1 MGVGGGRGGDLA
13 VTRFVG
19 MKAVEEFML
28 EKKRVRH

>member
-1 MGVGGGRGGDLA
+1 MFWECVEEA
-13 VTRFVG
+13 KSENKEMG